1 VRRVLAIALMHW
13 LSLVGTS
20 HAADE
25 FYAGKIITISVH
37 VGVGGS
43 YDAYVRLLARHF
55 GRHVPGNPAVIVVNQ
70 VGAGGLLAL
79 NYMARRAPQDG
90 TWLSQ
95 VTQSLM
101 LHELTGQPGM
111 QVSLGELNWIGNLSQ
126 SNNIA
131 VTWPT
136 SSVKTLDDAR
146 RHELR
151 MGATG
156 VGSTSAQLPSIYN
169 ALLDTKIKLI
179 MGYKGSAEMD
189 LASRRGELD
198 GRNVTSWPVLM
209 AGLPEGERRQM
220 NALVQVGL
228 RKDPALPHV
237 PLLTEEVRGDARKLA
252 IAQFVT
258 VSFAMVRP
266 IATGPDVPGER
277 VSILRNAFD
286 ATMRDPLFLDEVTKM
301 AAEIDP
307 MTGDEVR
314 VAISKVLATPRDL
327 IAQMKLILEA
337 R

>member
-1 VRRVLAIALMHW
+1 VRRVLAIALMGW
-13 LSLVGTS
+13 LSLVGPS
-20 HAADE
+20 RAAED

-55 GRHVPGNPAVIVVNQ
+55 GRHVPGHPNVIVVNQ

-101 LHELTGQPGM
+101 LHELTGLPGM
-111 QVSLGELNWIGNLSQ
+111 QVSLGDLNWIGNLSQ

-146 RHELR
+146 RRELR

-209 AGLPEGERRQM
+209 AGIPESERRDM
-220 NALVQVGL
+220 SALVQVGL

-237 PLLTEEVRGDARKLA
+237 PLLTEEVSHDARKLA
-252 IAQFVT
+252 IAQFIT

-266 IATGPDVPGER
+266 IATGPDVPRER
-277 VSILRNAFD
+277 VSMLRTAFD
-286 ATMRDPLFLDEVTKM
+286 ATMRDPLFLDEAAKM

-307 MTGDEVR
+307 MTGNDVG
-314 VAISKVLATPRDL
+314 VAIARVLATPKDL
-327 IAQMKLILEA
+327 INQVKSILDA